1 MVYTENVEE
10 QEEDEEEQDQ
20 DELYHDMAELDL
32 GSRATPHEM

>member
-10 QEEDEEEQDQ
+10 QEEEEQDQ
-20 DELYHDMAELDL
+20 DELYHDMAEMAL